1 VDSTVVE
8 TNVHHPTDS
17 RLLGDGVRVVTRLL
31 RRAREALA
39 EEATRF
45 LGKEVFRTLKPQ
57 RKAPY
62 TKKLHR
68 IALRKGEKAAE
79 ELREA
84 YLKLVRIT
92 RASLAQAGRV
102 CGALRQRAD
111 ARSQRLAD
119 KIEHFVALVEQGI
132 EQAVHR
138 VLQEEQVPAE
148 QVPASEKLLS
158 LFEEH
163 TP

>member
-17 RLLGDGVRVVTRLL
+17 RLLGDGVRVVSRLL
-31 RRAREALA
+31 RRAREALG
-39 EEATRF
+39 EETTRR

-68 IALRKGEKAAE
+68 IALRKGEKTAE

-84 YLKLVRIT
+84 YRQLVRIT

-119 KIEHFVALVEQGI
+119 KLSSTSFPWSSRASTRRF
-132 EQAVHR
+132 AVSFKR
-138 VLQEEQVPAE
+138 SRSRP
-148 QVPASEKLLS
+148 PRR
-158 LFEEH
+158 F
-163 TP
+163 